1 MHKNILTR
9 CEIHGSRL
17 GARSASN
24 ASGGRKGQMKRTC
37 IEPHRV
43 TSVIDFWYDL
53 FDYSL

>member
-1 MHKNILTR
+1 M
-9 CEIHGSRL
+9 HGSRL